1 MNILLTNDD
10 GFDSLG
16 IRTLKEL
23 LSKYGTVV
31 IVAPDSQRSANSASL
46 SIGHPLTIDKVEE
59 GVYKCNGTPVDCVSM
74 GLCLLDM
81 KFDLVVS
88 GCNNGYNISYDTM
101 YSGTVGAA
109 LESLIFRIPSI
120 AVSAPH
126 GSDFEVVRKYFDQVW
141 KYIFDNELTS
151 KEIYILSLGVALGWY
166 KKQLD
171 DVTQFRL
178 HLSNKDFKSYSE
190 QQNLQ
195 RRLERL
201 GAMEED
207 LSEEITKY
215 QIANLDK
222 LPYFNG
228 GA

>member
-1 MNILLTNDD
+1 MVTFKNILDRVYTTLFTDYKL
-10 GFDSLG
+10 DSLVQVDEQAFYKFLG
-16 IRTLKEL
+16 GFL
-23 LSKYGTVV
+23 V
-31 IVAPDSQRSANSASL
+31 NS
-46 SIGHPLTIDKVEE
+46 ID
-59 GVYKCNGTPVDCVSM
+59 Y
-74 GLCLLDM
+74 
-81 KFDLVVS
+81 FS
-88 GCNNGYNISYDTM
+88 GCLNDLSFHEETETIEKDNQLV
-101 YSGTVGAA
+101 TVTNY
-109 LESLIFRIPSI
+109 
-120 AVSAPH
+120 V
-126 GSDFEVVRKYFDQVW
+126 
-141 KYIFDNELTS
+141 FDNELTS

-207 LSEEITKY
+207 FSEEVQKY
-215 QIANLDK
+215 QLSNMDK
-222 LPYFNG
+222 LPYFG